1 VRKASAIAPVVAA
14 AALLLYPAKGEAL
27 SSGGKAFKNRGG
39 KTVIRQNDAGEVVLD
54 RVDTIN
60 LEIQGPIFPIE
71 PHNYPQPLC
80 EPVDTVIE
88 VQLHDE
94 DPGNPDTLE
103 VESEEV
109 TREVARTSTEPVHSL
124 SRIAS
129 RLGSFFRPKSSEVA
143 VRPED
148 VDLDVLL
155 SQGLLI
161 PVEGVNVEKL
171 RDSFLNSRGR
181 YAKHLAIDIGAP
193 RGTPV
198 LATTDGQIVKVGR
211 EQRGGKSIYQK
222 DATGKYLLFYCHL
235 NGYAQGMGPGRQV
248 RKGDVIGYVGATG
261 HVIGGP
267 HLHFSVT
274 RVPEQ
279 SENFK
284 AGMAINPYLLF
295 LAGVP

>member
-1 VRKASAIAPVVAA
+1 MS
-14 AALLLYPAKGEAL
+14 G
-27 SSGGKAFKNRGG
+27 GGKAYKARGRAVIHQNR
-39 KTVIRQNDAGEVVLD
+39 DGEVVLD
-54 RVDTIN
+54 RVDVLS
-60 LEIQGPIFPIE
+60 LEVQGPIFPLE
-71 PHNYPQPLC
+71 PHNYPQPPC
-80 EPVDTVIE
+80 DPVDTVIQ
-88 VQLHDE
+88 VQLHDA
-94 DPGNPDTLE
+94 DSGNPDTLE
-103 VESEEV
+103 VETEEV
-109 TREVARTSTEPVHSL
+109 SREVAREVAQTTSGPAHSL
-124 SRIAS
+124 SRIAHK
-129 RLGSFFRPKSSEVA
+129 LGSFFRPKSSEVA
-143 VRPED
+143 LRPED
-148 VDLDVLL
+148 VDVDVLL

-171 RDSFLNSRGR
+171 RDSFLNSRGK

-198 LATTDGQIVKVGR
+198 LATTDGQILRVAR
-211 EQRGGKSIYQK
+211 ERRGGKSLYQK

-235 NGYAQGMGPGRQV
+235 NGYAEGMTPGRQV

-274 RVPEQ
+274 RLPDQ
-279 SENFK
+279 GENFK